1 MEWSGLAREQSS
13 RHVKATRDL
22 KNAIQAGRVRAW
34 LERMWRHVSTL
45 GTRQLSAPHMK
56 LLENTSNEF
65 FEVDRR
71 INELTWN

>member
-1 MEWSGLAREQSS
+1 LEWSALAREQSS
-13 RHVKATRDL
+13 RNAKATRDL
-22 KNAIQAGRVRAW
+22 KSAIQSGRARAW
-34 LERMWRHVSTL
+34 LERLWRYVSSL

-56 LLENTSNEF
+56 LLDDTSNEF